1 MKRSSALQWRRQ
13 LLVLA
18 TLMMTATLM
27 IQVKGQEADGS
38 GSHDDVPPLIL
49 PPLRPLPESSFRGPF
64 ADDLQVPHFE
74 ASGQT
79 LVVPADKV
87 VSSKLTRLSPPLFST
102 L

>member
-27 IQVKGQEADGS
+27 VQVKGQEADGS
-38 GSHDDVPPLIL
+38 SHDDVPPLIL